1 MCTTYVFQDPK
12 TGNHLKVWESWGPL
26 EPSDTVPDVAG
37 RKTSFSKM
45 TRTLNMVP
53 APVPR
58 RARGTRCGGST
69 VRIARRPC
77 KATGCAD
84 SPHCQTHGGLQRRL
98 GHGHANHPPIF
109 VATPRG
115 RPPQRAGRSWLA
127 TDYPARIEQKRGGL
141 EVIAEVLQAA
151 VGGLLAELLIRLLD
165 YLARVLKRR
174 VYKPKHM
181 KR

>member
-12 TGNHLKVWESWGPL
+12 TGDLLEVRESWEPL
-26 EPSDTVPDVAG
+26 EPSDSVPDVAG

-77 KATGCAD
+77 KATGGVNSPTARRMAD
-84 SPHCQTHGGLQRRL
+84 FSVVL
-98 GHGHANHPPIF
+98 AM
-109 VATPRG
+109 ATPII
-115 RPPQRAGRSWLA
+115 PRSL
-127 TDYPARIEQKRGGL
+127 
-141 EVIAEVLQAA
+141 
-151 VGGLLAELLIRLLD
+151 
-165 YLARVLKRR
+165 
-174 VYKPKHM
+174 
-181 KR
+181 